1 MTTTTTTTTSRLHRM
16 GLCAAATALLAVTA
30 AIPAQAKE
38 DPGEP
43 TGSSTAVMQTAT
55 WQEPRNCPL
64 RRVDTQFVRCDDLT
78 GAGVPAPRWV
88 PEL

>member
-1 MTTTTTTTTSRLHRM
+1 MTTTTTTSRLHRI
-16 GLCAAATALLAVTA
+16 GLGAAATALLAVTA
-30 AIPAQAKE
+30 AIPAQAKP

-43 TGSSTAVMQTAT
+43 TGSSTAVIQTAN

-88 PEL
+88 QVL